1 MAKTGKTYTA
11 TTTSVNAGNF
21 DLILNDVEVPLGWK
35 EIKGS
40 GKGNL
45 ILNSTGVDLIGNLG
59 SFRSVDVKKDMS
71 VKGTIKTDTLQ
82 LEPDVV
88 FTATGGAVVMKELIL
103 NGGNLLKATESQK
116 TTIKIGSI
124 TIQGESAPERVNE
137 IQYTRSLKNVTNL
150 TIDGLVYGCQDPANP
165 VIRLNMCLPEGMETE
180 DYLYDAKYTNTYQ
193 IKPVK
198 EKNLVNLAK
207 APSGAFMYS
216 FNGSSL
222 PESVVA
228 VKAGKGVYLLTVP
241 ESFDVPDS
249 GKYVVPVENVVIL
262 MKEDAVEGDSYPS
275 CYLDWNQAVTEINN
289 LNDMPA
295 SYEIVVGKY
304 GMAGLRDT
312 NVTDTSRHG
321 ALNLPGN
328 NKAKSLTI
336 SGDQKSESEPPSQT
350 DIYFKGNMTGY
361 ADIIFENIMLNSMKD
376 ANKDLYGQFTI
387 TMKKNSNKKAY
398 GGSMLDL
405 SNNSKVHPLENGDSA
420 VKKITGVK
428 NLTIF
433 NGI

>member
-1 MAKTGKTYTA
+1 MT
-11 TTTSVNAGNF
+11 
-21 DLILNDVEVPLGWK
+21 
-35 EIKGS
+35 
-40 GKGNL
+40 
-45 ILNSTGVDLIGNLG
+45 
-59 SFRSVDVKKDMS
+59 
-71 VKGTIKTDTLQ
+71 
-82 LEPDVV
+82 
-88 FTATGGAVVMKELIL
+88 
-103 NGGNLLKATESQK
+103 
-116 TTIKIGSI
+116 
-124 TIQGESAPERVNE
+124 
-137 IQYTRSLKNVTNL
+137 
-150 TIDGLVYGCQDPANP
+150 
-165 VIRLNMCLPEGMETE
+165 
-180 DYLYDAKYTNTYQ
+180 
-193 IKPVK
+193 
-198 EKNLVNLAK
+198 
-207 APSGAFMYS
+207 
-216 FNGSSL
+216 
-222 PESVVA
+222 
-228 VKAGKGVYLLTVP
+228 
-241 ESFDVPDS
+241 
-249 GKYVVPVENVVIL
+249 
-262 MKEDAVEGDSYPS
+262 
-275 CYLDWNQAVTEINN
+275 VTEINN